1 MNCVKKIY
9 YNEDGYYVSH
19 GKKSTKGSP
28 GCYWFNLEGK
38 KPGFYKWNHGKLPKY
53 LTALV
58 EKRIIAT
65 RKHKAEEQSKAL
77 ALKEISASPVQDVT
91 PIQALA
97 LKEITASPVQ
107 DVTPIRESKW
117 TTVPLPQAPKQLIAA
132 TTRAPISMNVPSPQ
146 GAQTA
151 VAMQASPPLPYGLAP
166 SYYYQPWPMD
176 QPETVNIFL

>member
-91 PIQALA
+91 PIQ
-97 LKEITASPVQ
+97 
-107 DVTPIRESKW
+107 ESKW
-117 TTVPLPQAPKQLIAA
+117 TTVPLPQAPKQLTAA
-132 TTRAPISMNVPSPQ
+132 TTREPISMNVPSPQ

>member
-91 PIQALA
+91 PIQ
-97 LKEITASPVQ
+97 
-107 DVTPIRESKW
+107 ESKW